1 MRKLEYQ
8 VSFNT
13 PAFLGNAEQLAQW
26 RTPPFK
32 ALIRHWWRIVKAH
45 EVDYRADVLRREEG
59 RLFGVSADGGES
71 SRSAVRLRLSDWKPG
86 TQLGWDTDDKVA
98 HPEVTNAAGS
108 VIHIGA
114 QLYLGYGPLA
124 FKGGKTALNDKPP
137 RTAIAVDEYKTLIII
152 TPDELAPEIEHAM
165 SMAAWFGSLG
175 SRSRNGWGSLQ
186 VVSRPRT
193 PAIPDL
199 SSSAIAPFQREL
211 SRCLE
216 LDWPHAIGVDGSRPL
231 VWRTKRHATWGGL
244 MRDLASIK
252 IAFRTQPDLMS
263 LAGVPPGQFAP
274 RHLLAYPVTHHG
286 VHGKHWGQQG
296 RLGNQLRFKV
306 FKAGKQW
313 VGTIVHTPCRLP
325 AEMLADLSPG
335 VRQNF
340 DAAALASWRQIHKA
354 LDEYAQR
361 ISDDD

>member
-32 ALIRHWWRIVKAH
+32 ALIRHWWRIVKAPVV
-45 EVDYRADVLRREEG
+45 EYRTDILRREEG
-59 RLFGVSADGGES
+59 RLFGVAADGGES
-71 SRSAVRLRLSDWKPG
+71 SRSAVRLRLSDWNPG
-86 TQLGWDTDDKVA
+86 TQKVWDADDRIV
-98 HPEVTNAAGS
+98 HPEVTNAAGQAMR
-108 VIHIGA
+108 IGA
-114 QLYLGYGPLA
+114 QLYLGYGPLGFRA
-124 FKGGKTALNDKPP
+124 GNTVLNGDPP
-137 RTAIAVDEYKTLIII
+137 RTAIAVDEHKTLIVI
-152 TPDELAPEIEHAM
+152 TPNDLAPEIEHAV

-186 VVSRPRT
+186 VVSQAQT

-199 SSSAIAPFQREL
+199 SRSAVVPFQREL

-216 LDWPHAIGVDGSRPL
+216 LDWSHAIGADGGHPL
-231 VWRTKRHATWGGL
+231 VWRTKGHATWTGL

-263 LAGVPPGQFAP
+263 FAGVPPGQFAP

-286 VHGKHWGQQG
+286 VRGTHWGQQG
-296 RLGNQLRFKV
+296 RLANQLRFKA
-306 FKAGKQW
+306 FKAGQQW

-325 AEMLADLSPG
+325 AEMLADLSPA

-340 DAAALASWRQIHKA
+340 DVAALASWRQVHKA
-354 LDEYAQR
+354 LDEHAQR